1 MSTNPALVVDP
12 AVSAPLPSAPQS
24 TNSIR
29 RVSFRVREKLVE
41 TVANAAG
48 CLEFWVAGA
57 SNPTPH
63 VQDGKTTY
71 EPQLGLRKFWE
82 EKVVRFP
89 SHPASYGTT
98 QELIGHLKRFIQR
111 YADVAEGWLDIIV
124 LYILMSWVYDRF
136 TAVPYL
142 RFLGE
147 PGTGKTRLL
156 QICASISYKGTSVGG
171 NITGAALFRTI
182 DLVQGT
188 MAVDEA
194 DFKSSAEGS
203 ASGLRS
209 LLTMQHPTIVPSM
222 EIAPMT
228 PSVVK
233 NDRKGQVR
241 TRISYMTPE
250 QLDRFLRAA
259 KEYGAR
265 EHAMFLFAVAHGA
278 RAQEIC
284 NLRWS
289 DINFNNEQV
298 HIARLKGSLAST
310 QTLLKVK
317 GNSLFDEKAV
327 LKAWLAVRKADAD
340 NYVFNSQK
348 STQMSRITVFKL
360 FREIAKAAGLGESL
374 QHPHVL
380 KHTAAMLLVQQGANA
395 FLIRQALGHKSFDS
409 TLAYV
414 NPSDADASAALA
426 KAFNQAV

>member
-1 MSTNPALVVDP
+1 
-12 AVSAPLPSAPQS
+12 
-24 TNSIR
+24 
-29 RVSFRVREKLVE
+29 
-41 TVANAAG
+41 
-48 CLEFWVAGA
+48 
-57 SNPTPH
+57 
-63 VQDGKTTY
+63 
-71 EPQLGLRKFWE
+71 
-82 EKVVRFP
+82 
-89 SHPASYGTT
+89 
-98 QELIGHLKRFIQR
+98 
-111 YADVAEGWLDIIV
+111 
-124 LYILMSWVYDRF
+124 
-136 TAVPYL
+136 
-142 RFLGE
+142 
-147 PGTGKTRLL
+147 
-156 QICASISYKGTSVGG
+156 
-171 NITGAALFRTI
+171 
-182 DLVQGT
+182 
-188 MAVDEA
+188 
-194 DFKSSAEGS
+194 
-203 ASGLRS
+203 
-209 LLTMQHPTIVPSM
+209 MQHYTAIVPFM

-228 PSVVK
+228 PSIVK

-241 TRISYMTPE
+241 TRISYMTPD

-259 KEYGAR
+259 KEYGPR

-284 NLRWS
+284 NLRLS
-289 DINFNNEQV
+289 DINFGNEQV

-327 LKAWLAVRKADAD
+327 LKAWLAVRKPDAD

-348 STQMSRITVFKL
+348 STQMNRITVFKL
-360 FREIAKAAGLGESL
+360 FRAIAKAAGLGETL